1 MIFGISHLEWLFTSI
16 LTRPAYYYRDS
27 VQENLIVMNAI
38 QPNNLGSGVL
48 FFRGGAIAKNRTPD
62 RRLLP
67 KGLVRN
73 YTRDTIAQK
82 RVAVWVCLPV
92 CRTPSGIPWPLSS
105 TYCSQRSSM
114 YRVRTNPF
122 SVEVQHPELVLA
134 IAFRLYDTASHV
146 RT

>member
-1 MIFGISHLEWLFTSI
+1 
-16 LTRPAYYYRDS
+16 
-27 VQENLIVMNAI
+27 MNAI

-82 RVAVWVCLPV
+82 RVAAWVCLPV